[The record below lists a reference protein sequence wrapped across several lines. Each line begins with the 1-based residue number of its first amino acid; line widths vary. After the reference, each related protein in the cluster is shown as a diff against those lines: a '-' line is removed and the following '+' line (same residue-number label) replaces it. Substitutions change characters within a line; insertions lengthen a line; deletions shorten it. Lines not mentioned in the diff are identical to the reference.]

1 MAKVTFG
8 EFTSKAGNTFPTLPV
23 ATVCDAINAYLA
35 KNGSDYRVGGI
46 GARGDAVLLFPVRA
60 PKSKAAIQDER
71 ASKGAAGP
79 AVSLTDMQAQL
90 AALMALV
97 QGGAIPT
104 APPAP
109 VAKPGRRK
117 AG

>member
-1 MAKVTFG
+1 MTIKLG
-8 EFTSKAGNTFPTLPV
+8 SYTSSKGNTFPTVKV
-23 ATVCDAINAYLA
+23 ADVAAILTKAL
-35 KNGSDYRVGGI
+35 GQPVGGL
-46 GARGDAVLLFPVRA
+46 GVRGDDVLIFPPRA
-60 PKSKAAIQDER
+60 PKSKAAIADER

-97 QGGAIPT
+97 QGGGIPI
-104 APPAP
+104 AAPAP

-117 AG
+117 AS